1 MSASERWA
9 PAYRAAASSAA
20 GSSCSDSG
28 ATRGAG
34 GLFPPATLSLAAG
47 ACARQSTAARAAASS
62 VNPATINALRPFA
75 GTVCMGWHWN
85 IVAGVESGILAA
97 ESTLTPAGV
106 LHATAAARATLL
118 AHVGGPRDIAPAG
131 APALR
136 RHRAHRSPTRP
147 RAALSAA
154 RLRRY
159 RAAQSR
165 AMYAGALTGRTG
177 AAAEGAFRQPRCG
190 AARDP
195 LGVVVTARALH
206 QTAAHRRRGAS
217 ACGTRTRPRRHSA
230 HCAFHFHGD
239 DRARTR
245 HRDAGR
251 LPLPAAEKRGDRLC
265 LRALSRGLR
274 CARYSAR

>member
-34 GLFPPATLSLAAG
+34 GLFPPATRSLAAG
-47 ACARQSTAARAAASS
+47 SCARHQWVEGRKRFQSRAARAAASS

-85 IVAGVESGILAA
+85 IVTGVESGILAA
-97 ESTLTPAGV
+97 DRRSGV
-106 LHATAAARATLL
+106 IHATAAARSTLL

-131 APALR
+131 APALQ
-136 RHRAHRSPTRP
+136 RHRAHRSPTRSL
-147 RAALSAA
+147 AALSAA

-165 AMYAGALTGRTG
+165 ALYAGALTGRTG
-177 AAAEGAFRQPRCG
+177 AAAEG
-190 AARDP
+190 
-195 LGVVVTARALH
+195 T
-206 QTAAHRRRGAS
+206 
-217 ACGTRTRPRRHSA
+217 
-230 HCAFHFHGD
+230 
-239 DRARTR
+239 
-245 HRDAGR
+245 
-251 LPLPAAEKRGDRLC
+251 
-265 LRALSRGLR
+265 
-274 CARYSAR
+274 